1 MKEEVEEGEFNEK
14 KRERN
19 EEESCVWS
27 LLLLLLLL
35 LDQAIA
41 STRPSVRKNKA
52 AEEESM
58 SFLFQAPCFVSL
70 IAGMRGMR

>member
-1 MKEEVEEGEFNEK
+1 MEEEVEEGEFNEK

-27 LLLLLLLL
+27 LLLLLL

>member
-27 LLLLLLLL
+27 LLLLL

>member
-1 MKEEVEEGEFNEK
+1 MEEEVEEGEFNEK

-27 LLLLLLLL
+27 LLLLLLL